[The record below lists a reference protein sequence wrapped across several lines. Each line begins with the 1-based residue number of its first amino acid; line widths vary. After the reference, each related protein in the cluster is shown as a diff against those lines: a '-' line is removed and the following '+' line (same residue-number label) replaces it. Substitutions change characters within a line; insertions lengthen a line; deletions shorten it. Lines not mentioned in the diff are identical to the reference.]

1 MPSADPITTALLS
14 HSACKRPSGA
24 AFRPVTSLARYLLL
38 LSAVLAALSVRAD
51 MESAKAAYDRKDYA
65 AAFSEFHSLAQAGD
79 ANAQASLGVLYELG
93 RGAEKDYVKAVEWYP
108 KSAERGNDNG
118 QYNLGTMY
126 YFGKGVP
133 EDMMYSCM
141 WFAIAAQSNHGAAR
155 NSIQLCL
162 KKLDDAGRADYERR
176 VQEWLAAHKK

>member
-1 MPSADPITTALLS
+1 MSRGNLITTPFLG
-14 HSACKRPSGA
+14 HSAWKRACGKDFQPI
-24 AFRPVTSLARYLLL
+24 AFLASYLLL
-38 LSAVLAALSVRAD
+38 LSAILAAPSAHAD
-51 MESAKAAYDRKDYA
+51 LESAKAAYDRKDYA
-65 AAFSEFHSLAQAGD
+65 SAFGEFQSLAQAGD

-93 RGAEKDYVKAVEWYP
+93 RGVEKDYVKAVEWYR
-108 KSAERGNDNG
+108 KSAEQGNDNG

-162 KKLDDAGRADYERR
+162 KKLDDAGRMEYERR